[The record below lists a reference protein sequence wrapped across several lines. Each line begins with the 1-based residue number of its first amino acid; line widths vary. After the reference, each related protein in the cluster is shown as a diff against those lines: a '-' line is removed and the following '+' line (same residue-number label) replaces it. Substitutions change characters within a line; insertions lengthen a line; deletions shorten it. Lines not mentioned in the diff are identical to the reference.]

1 MVFGS
6 KGDLYV
12 IFGKHLFRIEDEA
25 NLYYSWVLPKH
36 WFTLDSMKFDQGPL
50 PKEGWSLFPLLQGLG
65 MHQDIL
71 SKTVDDSVIFI
82 AKARSMMHSMSDFST
97 PLAELACN
105 LANGAKCLSTGKG
118 FVPKVWMQDDDM
130 APRCQTFVS

>member
-1 MVFGS
+1 
-6 KGDLYV
+6 
-12 IFGKHLFRIEDEA
+12 
-25 NLYYSWVLPKH
+25 
-36 WFTLDSMKFDQGPL
+36 MKFDQGPL

-71 SKTVDDSVIFI
+71 SQTVDDSVIFI

-118 FVPKVWMQDDDM
+118 FVPKVWMQDDGM